1 MYTISPMD
9 KKIESKKRTVKDL
22 ADYIRTRSG
31 NSPNYCLFLG
41 AGASVTSGIRTAVE
55 LVNDWRKEIFL
66 RLSDEGFDSDEQ
78 SKKWLENNH
87 GDWYN
92 PLNEY
97 SSLFEKKFDLPSQRR
112 RFVELQVDKKLPS
125 IGYAYLVELFE
136 AQCFDTIFTTNF
148 DDLINEAFYQFSA
161 ERPLLCAHDSSVK
174 GISITSSRPKII
186 KLHGDY
192 LYDSIRSSLNETESL
207 EINTKEKLIEFTKE
221 YGLIFVGYAGNDN
234 SIMEVIK
241 SLLKQDDYLKNGVYW
256 CKRKSDPL
264 TAELIRFINNER
276 VYLVEIDGF
285 DELMAELCCEMGQ
298 KLSLGG
304 LQKSTK
310 RERIISKFLEDDYS
324 LNENKFIHD
333 DLVTLKKH
341 TFTQDIS
348 SLINELSDEES
359 TDHRIPETD
368 FRNLLLLDDL
378 LKNKSYDQAETEIE
392 KLLLLNPNDNMRE
405 KYLQRLIM
413 VFESKGDLKKALE
426 YNEKLIGLDE
436 YNIPHNLSRTD
447 FFSNTLEK
455 VSYLKTLLSKFPFS
469 INLKNELSRFS
480 IKLLNES
487 TNQNLVSYADIEKW
501 LECSI
506 KHDCSLDNRAW
517 SIKYDSINYE
527 HSNSIEKKER
537 NEKIDNLLKTMK
549 DINPSHGNYL
559 NLEASSACESS
570 DLNKIKS
577 CITIHND
584 VYEKSPRSKRKY
596 ILKNLCKLHLGIFE
610 TEKSTESKMLMDN
623 FISKYDNGKDEVN
636 IAPFLIFKARHAIGY
651 NRDISSGIELAKQ
664 SLDKPLRNNEVEK
677 ICDIILIDK
686 NNIDFTLEFL
696 DSLPNEEHKITIEK
710 ITSDILLSQGHY
722 LEALKHLDAAHNKGW
737 SFTEY
742 LMSKVYLFL
751 KEGKYTEA
759 IHLVDDNLHKVK
771 DYRDKDVLIINR
783 EVAKQKNSMNLKESD
798 IRSVIAHQQSK
809 GQIAMCGFFLLNDE
823 HNAKRQLKS
832 IIDKDYMN
840 YFRMKNWPALPQG
853 ALSSYEL
860 TIIAA

>member
-1 MYTISPMD
+1 MHSISPMD
-9 KKIESKKRTVKDL
+9 KKLENKKRTVKDL

-66 RLSDEGFDSDEQ
+66 RLSNESFDSDEQ
-78 SKKWLENNH
+78 TKKWLESHH

-161 ERPLLCAHDSSVK
+161 ERPLLCAHDSSIK

-221 YGLIFVGYAGNDN
+221 YGLIFIGYAGNDN

-241 SLLKQDDYLKNGVYW
+241 SLLKQDEYLKNGVYW
-256 CKRKSDPL
+256 CKRKTDPL

-285 DELMAELCCEMGQ
+285 DELMAELCHEMGQ

-310 RERIISKFLEDDYS
+310 RERIISKFLEDDYD
-324 LNENKFIHD
+324 LNNNEFING

-341 TFTQDIS
+341 TYTQDIS

-368 FRNLLLLDDL
+368 FRNLLLLDEL
-378 LKNKSYDQAETEIE
+378 LRNKSYDQAESEIE
-392 KLLLLNPNDNMRE
+392 KLLLLNPSDNMRA
-405 KYLQRLIM
+405 KYLQRLI
-413 VFESKGDLKKALE
+413 VASEEKGNLKKALE
-426 YNEKLIGLDE
+426 YNEKLINLDE
-436 YNIPHNLSRTD
+436 YNISHNLSRSD
-447 FFSNTLEK
+447 FFPSTLEK
-455 VSYLKTLLSKFPFS
+455 VVYLKTLLTKFPYS
-469 INLKNELSRFS
+469 ISLKNELARFS
-480 IKLLNES
+480 IKLMNES
-487 TNQNLVSYADIEKW
+487 TNQDIVSYSDIEKW

-506 KHDCSLDNRAW
+506 KHDCGLDNRAW
-517 SIKYDSINYE
+517 SIKYDSINSEY
-527 HSNSIEKKER
+527 SNTIDKKDR
-537 NEKIDNLLKTMK
+537 NEKIENLLKTMR
-549 DINPSHGNYL
+549 DINPSNGNYL

-570 DLNKIKS
+570 DFKKITN
-577 CITIHND
+577 CISTHNE

-596 ILKNLCKLHLGIFE
+596 ILKNLCKLHLGLFE
-610 TEKSTESKMLMDN
+610 TDKIAESKQIMDD
-623 FISKYDNGKDEVN
+623 FISRYDNGKDEVN
-636 IAPFLIFKARHAIGY
+636 IAPFLIFKARYAIGY
-651 NRDISSGIELAKQ
+651 ERDISSAIDLAKQ
-664 SLDKPLRNNEVEK
+664 SLDKPLRNYEIER
-677 ICDIILIDK
+677 ICDILLLDK
-686 NNIDFTLEFL
+686 DNINFTLEFL
-696 DSLPNEEHKITIEK
+696 DTLPNDEHKIIIEK
-710 ITSDILLSQGHY
+710 IKSDIKLSQEKYSDALQH
-722 LEALKHLDAAHNKGW
+722 LDNALKKNW
-737 SFTEY
+737 SFTDY

-751 KEGKYTEA
+751 KEGKYIDV
-759 IHLVDDNLHKVK
+759 IHLVDNNLEKVK
-771 DYRDKDVLIINR
+771 DVRDRDVLIINR
-783 EVAKQKNSMNLKESD
+783 EVAKSFKKIDLKESD

-809 GQIAMCGFFLLNDE
+809 GQIAMCAFFLLNED
-823 HNAKRQLKS
+823 HNAKRQLKN

-840 YFRMKNWPALPQG
+840 YFRMRNWPALPNG
-853 ALSSYEL
+853 ALSNYEL
-860 TIIAA
+860 TINAA